1 MLTLSIYHKSNV
13 ILVPKLCIN
22 PLETIFHRSKK
33 FYLKTLKSISEN
45 YFVLFI
51 IFQQIFLLP
60 RSWMMPNPT
69 GLVLL
74 IYQKYLT
81 RLKNICDWPGAAGGG
96 GTAACGRVRVS
107 WQTASWITWSFPWAS
122 SFSLAAPGRSQDTSL
137 RAQMSNI
144 IQQPQILYFKYLFRS
159 VYLCS
164 RPSRPSL
171 WGRSSCR
178 GAATCWPPPPRGTGC
193 WRWRHCSRS
202 SSCRPPRPR
211 ADQSEEA
218 IRSRDLVSTNHS
230 SPGVCGRGSAS
241 HSPWLSAPAARWNL
255 GNKLYI
261 NIDIITICELHI
273 DLLTEKVLLIKGK
286 RNFFATLMPAA
297 ISHWSGVGRKSTS
310 LNHEIFSSS
319 GQILI

>member
-81 RLKNICDWPGAAGGG
+81 WLKNICDWPGAAGGG
-96 GTAACGRVRVS
+96 WTAACGRVQVS
-107 WQTASWITWSFPWAS
+107 WQTASWTTWSFPWAS
-122 SFSLAAPGRSQDTSL
+122 SFSLAAPGRSQDISL

-144 IQQPQILYFKYLFRS
+144 IQQPQILYFKYLFSS

-178 GAATCWPPPPRGTGC
+178 GAATC
-193 WRWRHCSRS
+193 
-202 SSCRPPRPR
+202 
-211 ADQSEEA
+211 
-218 IRSRDLVSTNHS
+218 
-230 SPGVCGRGSAS
+230 
-241 HSPWLSAPAARWNL
+241 
-255 GNKLYI
+255 
-261 NIDIITICELHI
+261 
-273 DLLTEKVLLIKGK
+273 
-286 RNFFATLMPAA
+286 
-297 ISHWSGVGRKSTS
+297 
-310 LNHEIFSSS
+310 
-319 GQILI
+319 

>member
-1 MLTLSIYHKSNV
+1 
-13 ILVPKLCIN
+13 
-22 PLETIFHRSKK
+22 
-33 FYLKTLKSISEN
+33 
-45 YFVLFI
+45 
-51 IFQQIFLLP
+51 
-60 RSWMMPNPT
+60 
-69 GLVLL
+69 
-74 IYQKYLT
+74 
-81 RLKNICDWPGAAGGG
+81 
-96 GTAACGRVRVS
+96 
-107 WQTASWITWSFPWAS
+107 
-122 SFSLAAPGRSQDTSL
+122 
-137 RAQMSNI
+137 MSNI
-144 IQQPQILYFKYLFRS
+144 IQQPQILYFKYLFSS

-218 IRSRDLVSTNHS
+218 SWSRDLVSTNHS

-241 HSPWLSAPAARWNL
+241 RSPWLSAPAARWNL

-286 RNFFATLMPAA
+286 RNFFATLTPAA
-297 ISHWSGVGRKSTS
+297 ISHGSWEKINQFKSWNLFELGANSNLDNFINYAWKNIFAELKKVQTGS
-310 LNHEIFSSS
+310 KLYSISNSFYLQSYYEI
-319 GQILI
+319 